1 MNTMSFYEL
10 NKQAQALEV
19 TFSRK
24 TKSYHSQT
32 YPHIKTNQGLTE
44 YTKKTNKKVLRTL
57 SVHKPLFSE
66 C

>member
-10 NKQAQALEV
+10 NKQAQAVEV

-32 YPHIKTNQGLTE
+32 YPHIKTNQGLPE
-44 YTKKTNKKVLRTL
+44 YTKKINKN
-57 SVHKPLFSE
+57 S
-66 C
+66 